1 MIALETA
8 IAEGRVPPDAW
19 SGAPDGRRS
28 LALHLRDAGI
38 DGWLLD
44 LAPWIGAQPSDEHR
58 DEILRRVAAL
68 ARRWPGLD
76 ADARERAR
84 TSAMRAVVAHA
95 RERISPSQVA
105 CCLSMDAILEWMD
118 AGGDPASCEWCG
130 EGPRKHL
137 HEQTWRAVATTRAR
151 GSWDDDDVAR
161 WAARLTEVGLVAL
174 SAHKHPDTAL
184 ARALEHAAWDRDDA
198 ALLARAALDAVEATL

>member
-1 MIALETA
+1 MIAALETA

-44 LAPWIGAQPSDEHR
+44 LAPWIGAQPCDEHR

-84 TSAMRAVVAHA
+84 VAAMRAVVAHA
-95 RERISPSQVA
+95 RTRISPSQVA
-105 CCLSMDAILEWMD
+105 CCWSLDAVLAWLD
-118 AGGDPASCEWCG
+118 AGV
-130 EGPRKHL
+130 EGPRTEL
-137 HEQTWRAVATTRAR
+137 TEQTWRAVATTRAR
-151 GSWDDDDVAR
+151 GSWDDDDAAR

-174 SAHKHPDTAL
+174 WREHRDTSL
-184 ARALEHAAWDRDDA
+184 RRALEIAAWDRDEA